1 MIGNPPT
8 LKGVDDNRGAKSKR
22 CGQHAHRSSTRLIE
36 DEGQFL
42 PVESPFN
49 VLVQVVALERYAVT
63 SPLPHLF
70 GSFLPPDDI
79 QRLDSCKLRER
90 NVYCPMAE
98 LAAVLADLVGGH

>member
-1 MIGNPPT
+1 
-8 LKGVDDNRGAKSKR
+8 
-22 CGQHAHRSSTRLIE
+22 
-36 DEGQFL
+36 
-42 PVESPFN
+42 

-98 LAAVLADLVGGH
+98 LAAVWPI